1 MKLNQKGID
10 LIKSYEKLFLR
21 AYDDF
26 QPKVT
31 LTANTKI
38 LGTLTIGYGSTGKWI
53 KYDTVI
59 TEEKANQLLKEDIA
73 KAEIVIT
80 HNKLLSRELNDNQYS
95 AIVSFTFNT
104 GGGYVSNGKWKPYEL
119 WTWINNNFANIERKF
134 ITTAITSKGKKMQG
148 LINRRTAESNLYFTV

>member
-59 TEEKANQLLKEDIA
+59 TEKSES
-73 KAEIVIT
+73 VT
-80 HNKLLSRELNDNQYS
+80 
-95 AIVSFTFNT
+95 
-104 GGGYVSNGKWKPYEL
+104 
-119 WTWINNNFANIERKF
+119 
-134 ITTAITSKGKKMQG
+134 KKMLQKQK
-148 LINRRTAESNLYFTV
+148 